1 MKNQQ
6 HAKAFRRIEQ
16 RNAEIYQEFEK
27 SFAANLME
35 SGKEL
40 ENGTGRIQMLEKMVH
55 SMNSDII
62 SSNLKYVGE
71 MIESIDE
78 EEVITSKKE
87 NS

>member
-6 HAKAFRRIEQ
+6 QTKAFRRTEQ
-16 RNAEIYQEFEK
+16 RNTEIYKEFEE
-27 SFAANLME
+27 SFIAKIME
-35 SGKEL
+35 SDIESKDGI
-40 ENGTGRIQMLEKMVH
+40 GRIQMLEKMVH
-55 SMNSDII
+55 SMNSDIV

-78 EEVITSKKE
+78 EEVISSKKE